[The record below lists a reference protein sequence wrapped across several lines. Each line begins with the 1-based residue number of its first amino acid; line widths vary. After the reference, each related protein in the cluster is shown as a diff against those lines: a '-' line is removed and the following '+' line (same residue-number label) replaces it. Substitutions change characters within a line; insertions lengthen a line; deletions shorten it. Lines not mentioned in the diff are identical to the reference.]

1 MTNPTDAGGENPTIR
16 DVSPPSDTADFVEIP
31 GPANSGIVCFVSR
44 IIELQPGTRS
54 VLGYPVGSASVGV
67 DG

>member
-1 MTNPTDAGGENPTIR
+1 MTWGCDGVDWGR
-16 DVSPPSDTADFVEIP
+16 SSPPSDTADFVEIP